1 MTSFRLCAAASLVLL
16 ASACG
21 GSDPTPAAPSA
32 EATRLT
38 KVCADDGGAA
48 ALCECQGVTLDEL
61 RASDAFSED
70 VLQAYLLSQEGD
82 HEGADAL
89 MANVSRRDFFEG
101 LSSVGRAME
110 ACAKAS

>member
-1 MTSFRLCAAASLVLL
+1 MISLRVCAAASLVLL

-21 GSDPTPAAPSA
+21 GAEPKPGPSA

-38 KVCADDGGAA
+38 KVCTDDGGKP
-48 ALCECQGVTLDEL
+48 ALCECQGVTLDDL

-70 VLQAYLLSQEGD
+70 VLQAYVLSQEGN

-101 LSSVGRAME
+101 LSSVGKAME
-110 ACAKAS
+110 ACANAS